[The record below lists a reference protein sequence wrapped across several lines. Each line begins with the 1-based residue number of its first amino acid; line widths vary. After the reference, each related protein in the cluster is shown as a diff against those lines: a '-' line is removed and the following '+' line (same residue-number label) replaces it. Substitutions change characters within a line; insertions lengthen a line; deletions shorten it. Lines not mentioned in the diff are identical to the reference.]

1 MGRSVPTWRDRIER
15 QLEELTPY
23 QRGLRSD
30 ERSAFEAMTKAV
42 RERRAAGG
50 MLPGENVW
58 NVMLMSMLLGA
69 WIRLES
75 LENELNELREVVKS
89 G

>member
-15 QLEELTPY
+15 QLEELAAY

-30 ERSAFEAMTKAV
+30 ERKAFEMMTKAV

-50 MLPGENVW
+50 MLPGEDVW
-58 NVMLMSMLLGA
+58 NIMLMSMILGA
-69 WIRLES
+69 WLKIEVLEK
-75 LENELNELREVVKS
+75 EIKDAKGVVDS

>member
-15 QLEELTPY
+15 QLEELNPY

-30 ERSAFEAMTKAV
+30 ERNAFEAMTKAV